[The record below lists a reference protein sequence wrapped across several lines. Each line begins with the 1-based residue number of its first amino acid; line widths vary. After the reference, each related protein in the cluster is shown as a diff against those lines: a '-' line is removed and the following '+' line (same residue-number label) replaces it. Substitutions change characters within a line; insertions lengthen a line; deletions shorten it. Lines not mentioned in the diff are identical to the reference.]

1 MRHIYSH
8 NYDAFACT
16 AGACPA
22 SCCKGGWQIM
32 IDDEHLE
39 QYTQDT
45 GDSALNKRLAE
56 GVDLVEQW
64 FNQENGDCTLL
75 DKDGLCAIQR
85 SLGEDALCD
94 TCRRYPR
101 HVEEFRGV
109 REWSLSLSCPE
120 AARLILENKERLM
133 FSVDEDD
140 KPENDADYEDFNDDF
155 YYLLNEARDRIFDI
169 IQSRNYSFRDKA
181 ILISGYA
188 FDIQDCIDNENFELL
203 QPYIESEIG
212 LAATEDEY
220 GHVVKQFV
228 FDMDESYLQELAKA
242 EEPYDEGCAEEA
254 EAYDEACEDQ
264 EAAFVGDAEPDDS
277 ESGYEDLDDDRDAD
291 AEAEDFEDDEL
302 IADGVTVI
310 DETTEINYEPLHKN
324 LFSVMFNLETL
335 AGDWDTITDNTW
347 EKWNPDLELSA
358 EQEIQAEQLLMFWVY
373 TYFCGAVY
381 DGWVYSKAMLAISST
396 WWILQINAAN
406 HFEGGIIEAAYRY
419 AREIE
424 HSDENLNALEEW
436 FMRRE

>member
-1 MRHIYSH
+1 MRQIYSH

-39 QYTQDT
+39 QYTRDT

-64 FNQENGDCTLL
+64 FNQENGDCKIL

-85 SLGEDALCD
+85 TLGEDALCD

-120 AARLILENKERLM
+120 AARIILENKDRLM

-140 KPENDADYEDFNDDF
+140 EPENDADYEDFNDDF

-169 IQSRNYSFRDKA
+169 IQSRNYSFKDKA

-188 FDIQDCIDNENFELL
+188 FGIQDCIDNENFELL
-203 QPYIESEIG
+203 QPFIESEIG
-212 LAATEDEY
+212 LAETEDEY
-220 GHVVKQFV
+220 GHVTKQFV
-228 FDMDESYLQELAKA
+228 FDMDEACLEALAEAELA
-242 EEPYDEGCAEEA
+242 D
-254 EAYDEACEDQ
+254 EAYDEE
-264 EAAFVGDAEPDDS
+264 
-277 ESGYEDLDDDRDAD
+277 D
-291 AEAEDFEDDEL
+291 AEAWADELQGYDADNEAESADSNIKNLAYIDDEADETAYDDMDQDEL
-302 IADGVTVI
+302 VADGVNVI
-310 DETTEINYEPLHKN
+310 DETTEINYEPLHRN

-335 AGDWDTITDNTW
+335 ADDWDTIIDNTW
-347 EKWNPDLELSA
+347 KCWNTELKLNE

-381 DGWVYSKAMLAISST
+381 DGWVYAKAMLAISST

-406 HFEGGIIEAAYRY
+406 DFKGGLIEAAYRY

>member
-1 MRHIYSH
+1 
-8 NYDAFACT
+8 
-16 AGACPA
+16 
-22 SCCKGGWQIM
+22 M

-45 GDSALNKRLAE
+45 GDSALNKRLAD

-64 FNQENGDCTLL
+64 FNQEDGDCKLL

-120 AARLILENKERLM
+120 AARIILENKERLM

-140 KPENDADYEDFNDDF
+140 EPENDADYEDFNDDF

-181 ILISGYA
+181 LLICGYV
-188 FDIQDCIDNENFELL
+188 FGIQDCIDNENFELL

-212 LAATEDEY
+212 LAELEDEY
-220 GHVVKQFV
+220 GHITKQFV
-228 FDMDESYLQELAKA
+228 FDMDESYLQELAEAADA
-242 EEPYDEGCAEEA
+242 EIEETDLSEDPDESQF
-254 EAYDEACEDQ
+254 YDEADAAESDDDTEAYEDS
-264 EAAFVGDAEPDDS
+264 DS
-277 ESGYEDLDDDRDAD
+277 EADDEYSDDTAG
-291 AEAEDFEDDEL
+291 ADEL

-324 LFSVMFNLETL
+324 LFSAMFNLETL
-335 AGDWDTITDNTW
+335 AGDWDSIIDNTW
-347 EKWNPDLELSA
+347 EKWNPDLKLSA
-358 EQEIQAEQLLMFWVY
+358 EQEIQAEQLMMFWVY

-381 DGWVYSKAMLAISST
+381 DGWVYSKVMLAVSST

>member
-1 MRHIYSH
+1 MRHIHSH
-8 NYDAFACT
+8 NYEAFTCT

-32 IDDEHLE
+32 IDDEHLK

-45 GDSALNKRLAE
+45 GDCALNKRLAE

-64 FNQENGDCTLL
+64 FNQEDGDCRLL

-85 SLGEDALCD
+85 ALGEEALCD

-120 AARLILENKERLM
+120 AARIILENKDRLM

-140 KPENDADYEDFNDDF
+140 EPENDADYEDFNDDF

-181 ILISGYA
+181 ILISGYV
-188 FDIQDCIDNENFELL
+188 FGIQDCIDNENFELL

-212 LAATEDEY
+212 LAEVQDEY
-220 GHVVKQFV
+220 GHITKQFV
-228 FDMDESYLQELAKA
+228 FDMDESYLQELAEA
-242 EEPYDEGCAEEA
+242 A
-254 EAYDEACEDQ
+254 EADMDEANADYAD
-264 EAAFVGDAEPDDS
+264 EADGYDTEAGIEQSDISEQPCDAIGYASGADLADS
-277 ESGYEDLDDDRDAD
+277 DTAG
-291 AEAEDFEDDEL
+291 EDDEL
-302 IADGVTVI
+302 IADGINVI
-310 DETTEINYEPLHKN
+310 DETTEINYEPLHRN

-335 AGDWDTITDNTW
+335 AGDWDTIIDNTW
-347 EKWNPDLELSA
+347 EKWNPALELNA

>member
-1 MRHIYSH
+1 MRHIHSH

-45 GDSALNKRLAE
+45 GDSALNKRLAD

-64 FNQENGDCTLL
+64 FNQEDGDCKLL

-120 AARLILENKERLM
+120 AARIILENKERLM

-140 KPENDADYEDFNDDF
+140 EPENDADYEDFNDDF

-181 ILISGYA
+181 LLICGYV
-188 FDIQDCIDNENFELL
+188 FGIQDCIDNENFELL

-212 LAATEDEY
+212 LAELEDEY
-220 GHVVKQFV
+220 GHITKQFV
-228 FDMDESYLQELAKA
+228 FDMDESYLQELAEAADA
-242 EEPYDEGCAEEA
+242 EIEETDLSEDPDESQF
-254 EAYDEACEDQ
+254 YDEADAAESDDDTEAYEDS
-264 EAAFVGDAEPDDS
+264 DS
-277 ESGYEDLDDDRDAD
+277 EADDEYSDDTAG
-291 AEAEDFEDDEL
+291 ADEL

-324 LFSVMFNLETL
+324 LFSAMFNLETL
-335 AGDWDTITDNTW
+335 AGDWDSIIDNTW
-347 EKWNPDLELSA
+347 EKWNPDLKLSA
-358 EQEIQAEQLLMFWVY
+358 EQEIQAEQLMMFWVY

-381 DGWVYSKAMLAISST
+381 DGWVYSKVMLAVSST